1 MRCFS
6 CASRVLLCVVV
17 VALPNQSE
25 AHHSAAMFNQ
35 KEVVAVSGRVIRF
48 EWRNPH
54 VYLTVEDALGDEWLI
69 ETDTTGVLTRSGWSR
84 DSFSTRDIVSARVH
98 PSRSSADRRV
108 LLVSIQAPDGLIL
121 DSLNSAGRD
130 NESGAA
136 RASSIAGIWTSKRS
150 QPSSF
155 IQAWR
160 EHPLT
165 AKALAARADFD
176 PRVGT
181 AADCVAWP
189 TPFFMVANYWHLN
202 KIDDLGDTIV
212 IRSEFY
218 NAERTIYLDGRQ
230 HPEDG
235 QRTVQG
241 HSIGWW
247 EGDTLVIDSRL
258 FSYHPSPVSTGIGIP
273 SGEEKHVLERLTLSD
288 DGTQLQ
294 IDVVVDDP
302 EYLAEPLSTQ
312 FTWDYAPHL
321 AFVSAPCDS
330 VAAIR
335 FLQ

>member
-1 MRCFS
+1 
-6 CASRVLLCVVV
+6 VVV
-17 VALPNQSE
+17 AALPNQSE
-25 AHHSAAMFNQ
+25 AHHSAAMFKQ
-35 KEVVAVSGRVIRF
+35 DEVVAVSGTVTSYA
-48 EWRNPH
+48 WRNPH
-54 VYLTVEDALGDEWLI
+54 VYVTVEDALGDEWLL

-84 DSFSTRDIVSARVH
+84 DSFSVGDIVSARVH
-98 PSRSSADRRV
+98 PNKLPADRNV
-108 LLVSIQAPDGLIL
+108 LLVSIQAPDGRVL
-121 DSLNSAGRD
+121 DSLNRAGRD
-130 NESGAA
+130 NESGTA

-150 QPSSF
+150 DPSSF
-155 IQAWR
+155 IAAWR

-165 AKALAARADFD
+165 DKARAAQADFD
-176 PRVGT
+176 PSAGT

-202 KIDDLGDTIV
+202 KIDDLGDTTV

-218 NAERTIYLDGRQ
+218 DAERTIYVDGRQ

-235 QRTVQG
+235 ERTIQG
-241 HSIGWW
+241 HSIGRW
-247 EGDTLVIDSRL
+247 EGETFVIDTRL
-258 FSYHPSPVSTGIGIP
+258 FAHHPSPVSTGIGIP

-321 AFVSAPCDS
+321 PFLSAPCDS
-330 VAAIR
+330 ESAIR
-335 FLQ
+335 FLE